1 MPAKNVDRVD
11 IEKSYYHVYTHGVGR
26 QPIFKSGEDYDFFLS
41 LFERHLSLE
50 QSSDKLGRKY
60 KHLRGQ
66 VEIIGYCLID
76 NYLHLLFYQDDKGAI
91 ARLMH
96 AIMTSYSIYF
106 NKKYHRSGP
115 LFESRYR
122 AAIILSDLDLGQIS
136 RYIHL
141 ASGDWQAYLYSSIH
155 AYFGIGLSDWLQ
167 PDRLINLFG
176 TTPVYADYL
185 DDKADYKQS
194 LANIKPKLANVIK

>member
-1 MPAKNVDRVD
+1 MPSRNIDRVD
-11 IEKSYYHVYTHGVGR
+11 IEKSYYHIYSHGVGR
-26 QPIFKSGEDYDFFLS
+26 QPIFKCDEDFDFFLS
-41 LFERHLSLE
+41 LFERHLSIN
-50 QSSDKLGRKY
+50 QASDKLGRKY

-66 VEIIGYCLID
+66 IELLSYCLIT
-76 NYLHLLFYQDDKGAI
+76 NYFHLLVYQENKGAI

-106 NKKYHRSGP
+106 NKKYKRSGP

-122 AAIILSDLDLGQIS
+122 AVILTSDLELRLVS

-141 ASGDWQAYLYSSIH
+141 VPGNWQAYPYSSIH

-167 PDRLINLFG
+167 PNRLIDLFG
-176 TTPVYADYL
+176 STPVYADYL
-185 DDKADYKQS
+185 DDAEDYSLSIKDLKA
-194 LANIKPKLANVIK
+194 KLANKK